1 MWFSIIGRH
10 LVTLLG
16 GEYIKFKKCYQ
27 LHNQMFRIL
36 TKDREKFKFLK
47 FLDRLD
53 RFILDSSRFNLIK
66 IGQYEIDEKINTC
79 ES

>member
-1 MWFSIIGRH
+1 
-10 LVTLLG
+10 
-16 GEYIKFKKCYQ
+16 
-27 LHNQMFRIL
+27 MFRIL